1 MLHALINGLG
11 LGLLLAIAVGP
22 IIFSIIKISLGYG
35 KKAGY
40 AFITGVCLCDAIL
53 ILLGNVA
60 AEAMRSALQY
70 KNLIGIIGGCL
81 FIVMGI
87 YSFFFGKKPD
97 FEKSAHIKVDYRK
110 RDMAKF
116 TLQGFFINL
125 FNPGPL
131 LFWLTTCTTY
141 SFLNTNER
149 ILLFSTTLAVVFLT
163 DFLKVN
169 LAQKIKRWLT
179 PHNLAKLH
187 KATALILTLCGVI
200 IASSV
205 IIKNYI
211 NW

>member
-1 MLHALINGLG
+1 MIHALINGLG

-22 IIFSIIKISLGYG
+22 IIFSIIKISLGQG

-40 AFITGVCLCDAIL
+40 AFITGVCLCDALL
-53 ILLGNVA
+53 ILVGNVA
-60 AEAMRSALQY
+60 AELVKSALQY
-70 KNLIGIIGGCL
+70 KNLIGIIGGCI
-81 FIVMGI
+81 FMIMGI
-87 YSFFFGKKPD
+87 YAFFFGKKPN
-97 FEKSAHIKVDYRK
+97 FETNDVKIDYRK
-110 RDMAKF
+110 RDMLKF

-141 SFLNTNER
+141 SFLNIEER
-149 ILLFSTTLAVVFLT
+149 IVLFSTTLAVVFLT

-169 LAQKIKRWLT
+169 LAQKIKQWLT
-179 PHNLAKLH
+179 PANLGRVH
-187 KATALILTLCGVI
+187 KATALILTLCGII

-211 NW
+211 SW